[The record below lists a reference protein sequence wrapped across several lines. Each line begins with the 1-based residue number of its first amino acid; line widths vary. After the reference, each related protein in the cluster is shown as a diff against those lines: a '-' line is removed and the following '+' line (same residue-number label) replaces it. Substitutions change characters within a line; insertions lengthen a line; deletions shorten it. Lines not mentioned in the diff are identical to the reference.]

1 MWLLA
6 CFTAGADGGP
16 CSWSSR
22 SRATASQQPA
32 ASSSQ
37 PAGCCC
43 CRSRSPGCCSS
54 NRQSQCSSQCIKT
67 IRTGTYVPVQQY
79 IVYTS

>member
-16 CSWSSR
+16 WSSR
-22 SRATASQQPA
+22 SRHRQQPA
-32 ASSSQ
+32 VAASQ
-37 PAGCCC
+37 PPAAAAAAGVLLQQQQAD
-43 CRSRSPGCCSS
+43 SLNAAAST
-54 NRQSQCSSQCIKT
+54 KT

>member
-16 CSWSSR
+16 CWSSR
-22 SRATASQQPA
+22 SRQAPPA

-43 CRSRSPGCCSS
+43 CSQESHVLLQQRSSKPDSLNAAAS
-54 NRQSQCSSQCIKT
+54 TKT

-79 IVYTS
+79 IVY

>member
-32 ASSSQ
+32 AASQ
-37 PAGCCC
+37 PAAAAAGAGVLLQQQQTVSMQQPVYQNNPY
-43 CRSRSPGCCSS
+43 RYV
-54 NRQSQCSSQCIKT
+54 
-67 IRTGTYVPVQQY
+67 RTGTAVHSLY
-79 IVYTS
+79 